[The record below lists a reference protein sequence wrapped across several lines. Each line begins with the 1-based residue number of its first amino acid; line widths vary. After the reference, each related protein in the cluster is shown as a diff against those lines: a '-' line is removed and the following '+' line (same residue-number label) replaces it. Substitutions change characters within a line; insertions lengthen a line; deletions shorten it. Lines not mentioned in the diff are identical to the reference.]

1 MNITCSGLKT
11 ERQWR
16 AAIGMNEKRFNQ
28 LLFVFEK
35 CYRSYYGNSLNSQ
48 LIKNARTY
56 CINNEEELLL
66 FTLFSLKSGLTYDL
80 LGFVAGMNGS
90 NAKRNQT
97 VGLDILQLTLDTL
110 GHMPRRK
117 FSDVTDFEAFFSE
130 TDTLIIDA
138 TEQRKQ
144 RPKSK
149 KTQKEYYSG
158 KKKTTPLNR

>member
-16 AAIGMNEKRFNQ
+16 AAIGMNEERFRQ
-28 LLFVFEK
+28 LLNIFK
-35 CYRSYYGNSLNSQ
+35 RCYISYYGHSLNSQ

-66 FTLFSLKSGLTYDL
+66 FTLFSLKSGLTYDV
-80 LGFVAGMNGS
+80 LGFVTGMNGS

-97 VGLDILQLTLDTL
+97 VGLDILQLTLDTF

-117 FSDVTDFEAFFSE
+117 FSDVADFKAFFSK

-144 RPKSK
+144 RPQNKEK
-149 KTQKEYYSG
+149 QKEYYSG
-158 KKKTTPLNR
+158 KKKITRLNP

>member
-16 AAIGMNEKRFNQ
+16 AAIGMNETRFMQILSLFKR
-28 LLFVFEK
+28 
-35 CYRSYYGNSLNSQ
+35 CYIKYYGNSLNAQ
-48 LIKNARTY
+48 LIKNARAY
-56 CINNEEELLL
+56 CINHEEELLL
-66 FTLFSLKSGLTYDL
+66 FTLFSLKSGLTDDV
-80 LGFVAGMNGS
+80 LGFVAGMNGP

-97 VGLDILQLTLDTL
+97 IGLDILQLTLDTL

-130 TDTLIIDA
+130 TEILIIDA

-144 RPKSK
+144 RPKNK
-149 KTQKEYYSG
+149 EKQKEYYSG
-158 KKKTTPLNR
+158 KKKITPLNP

>member
-1 MNITCSGLKT
+1 MNISCSDLKT

-16 AAIGMNEKRFNQ
+16 AAIGMNEARFIQ
-28 LLFVFEK
+28 LLKVFK
-35 CYRSYYGNSLNSQ
+35 TCYISYYGNTLNSQ
-48 LIKNARTY
+48 LIKSARDY

-97 VGLDILQLTLDTL
+97 VGLDILQLTLDKL

-117 FSDVTDFEAFFSE
+117 FSDVSDFESFFSK
-130 TDTLIIDA
+130 TDTLIMDA

-144 RPKSK
+144 RPQNKEK
-149 KTQKEYYSG
+149 QKEAYSG
-158 KKKTTPLNR
+158 KKKATR